1 MKKLLLT
8 GVVSA
13 LSAVAVHAQETPAA
27 TPPPPQAAPRPVYVY
42 DQKPLPGMQ
51 PLIAPDFAQS
61 IIDRFRTN
69 IGEATHPRIAI
80 FVNHDLVDEQSG
92 MKLSS
97 RTEHVDTTRVDKAD
111 AAAGG
116 TTTTHSVVSS
126 QYQNGGKAAPTLADR
141 QTVRDVERLMGRPLR
156 AAGATI
162 VDQRVAAQLI
172 GERPLNSLGT
182 ETEQARKDREAI
194 TKIADVALEV
204 LVSSRNITVVEL
216 GGDKVYPVPDI
227 QVTAIQL
234 KDSKVLGQASA
245 ADVMNRAGGTAL
257 AARNYSPQ
265 DITEV
270 TALAL
275 MDDILHG
282 ESAGK

>member
-1 MKKLLLT
+1 MKKQFFT
-8 GVVSA
+8 GVIA
-13 LSAVAVHAQETPAA
+13 TLSAVAIDAQQPPAA
-27 TPPPPQAAPRPVYVY
+27 PPPPQQPAPPPVYVY
-42 DQKPLPGMQ
+42 DQKPLPGMP

-69 IGEATHPRIAI
+69 IGDATHPRIAI
-80 FVNHDLVDEQSG
+80 FVNRDLVDEQSG
-92 MKLSS
+92 LKLSS

-111 AAAGG
+111 SAAAGG
-116 TTTTHSVVSS
+116 SATTHSVVSS
-126 QYQNGGKAAPTLADR
+126 QYQNSGKAQPTLADR

-162 VDQRVAAQLI
+162 VDQRMAAQLL

-194 TKIADVALEV
+194 TKIADLALEV
-204 LVSSRNITVVEL
+204 LVTSRNITVVEL

-245 ADVMNRAGGTAL
+245 ADVINRAGGPAI

-275 MDDILHG
+275 MEDMLQG
-282 ESAGK
+282 GK